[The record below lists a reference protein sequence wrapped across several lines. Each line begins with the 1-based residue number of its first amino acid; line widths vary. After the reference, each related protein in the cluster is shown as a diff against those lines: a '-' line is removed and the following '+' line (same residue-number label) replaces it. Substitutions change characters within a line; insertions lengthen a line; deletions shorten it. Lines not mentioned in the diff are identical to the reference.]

1 MQPVTGSAPA
11 LTRLANTTW
20 TFSQRYWRMVVVA
33 MLALLHVAVFRG
45 VADPWARALLLAH
58 LGLLLLWQPFLRAD
72 EQRVSLMQ
80 GLMLALVAAGVML
93 WLDWWL
99 LAFWVVVLAGL
110 VGGKVYQQHA
120 RWQRR
125 CYLVVLVYLLAL
137 LAIAIL
143 PEIAPRREIDA
154 EIRAYAEFVLPV
166 AFVLIALFPTE
177 PETPEAAHFIDFFYS
192 MFLMLLLVVVILGSF
207 TFMTLRRM
215 PYLEALTYTVFITA
229 GAVLLVALAW
239 NPRAGGGVGVFFARY
254 LFSIGLPVE
263 KWLHFL
269 AELLQAE
276 TRPERFLEDAV
287 AALLRLPS
295 VAGVRWR
302 AGANGERQ
310 AGELGARTPHALGY
324 AAGELELT
332 IYSRYRIGPAL
343 AWHLHL
349 LGQLLGEFYA
359 AKLREEK
366 LRRASYL
373 QAVHET
379 GARMTHDIKNLL
391 QSLSVLTSLAA
402 REENRAEAGGSP
414 HLQALVRRQLPLIER
429 RLAHTLEKFQRPQA
443 AAETYASAKA
453 WWEALARQ
461 YRGQGVEFEPRALAP
476 AARLPRSLFDSVADN
491 LIRNA
496 LAKRAQDPAL
506 RVRVAL
512 ECGSRTRLRVCDS
525 GAAVPPEIAAS
536 LLRAPVSSASGL
548 GIGLYQAARLAE
560 SSGYR
565 LELETNRPGQV
576 CFVLIQGNTPAAT
589 MRP

>member
-1 MQPVTGSAPA
+1 MQQPVTASPPA

-20 TFSQRYWRMVVVA
+20 SFSQRYWRIVVVA

-72 EQRVSLMQ
+72 EQRVSPIQ
-80 GLMLALVAAGVML
+80 GLMLALAASAAML

-125 CYLVVLVYLLAL
+125 VYLVVLAYLLAL

-154 EIRAYAEFVLPV
+154 DIRGYAEYLLPL
-166 AFVLIALFPTE
+166 AFLLIALFPAE
-177 PETPEAAHFIDFFYS
+177 PDASEAAHIIDFFYS
-192 MFLMLLLVVVILGSF
+192 LFLMLLLVVIILGSF
-207 TFMTLRRM
+207 TFMTLQRM
-215 PYLEALTYTVFITA
+215 QYLEALTYTVFLTA
-229 GAVLLVALAW
+229 GAVLLIALAW
-239 NPRAGGGVGVFFARY
+239 NPRAGGGVGVLFARY

-269 AELLQAE
+269 AELFQREA
-276 TRPERFLEDAV
+276 RPERFLEEAV
-287 AALLRLPS
+287 AALPQRLPS

-302 AGANGERQ
+302 AGGAGGEQ
-310 AGELGARTPHALGY
+310 GVRTAHALDY
-324 AAGELELT
+324 TAGELELA
-332 IYSRYRIGPAL
+332 IYSRYRLGPAL
-343 AWHLHL
+343 QWHLHL
-349 LGQLLGEFYA
+349 LGQLLAEFYG

-366 LRRASYL
+366 LRQASYL

-379 GARMTHDIKNLL
+379 GARLTHDIKNLL

-402 REENRAEAGGSP
+402 REEARAGEGSP

-429 RLAHTLEKFQRPQA
+429 RLADTLAKFQRPQA
-443 AAETYASAKA
+443 AAESYAGARA

-461 YRGQGVEFEPRALAP
+461 YRGEGVEFEAGALP
-476 AARLPRSLFDSVADN
+476 PGARLPRSLFDSVADN

-496 LAKRAQDPAL
+496 LAKRAQDATL
-506 RVRVAL
+506 SVRVSL
-512 ECGSRTRLRVCDS
+512 DCGSLIRLRVCDS
-525 GAAVPPEIAAS
+525 GAPVPAEIAAS
-536 LLRAPVSSASGL
+536 LLRAPVASRSGL

-565 LELETNRPGQV
+565 LELEANSPGQV
-576 CFVLIQGNTPAAT
+576 CFVLAQGNTPAAT